1 MFNQRG
7 DFMKKQII
15 FTLVVSL
22 LSFGMI
28 DSAMTSEIE
37 IPLVSLE
44 EQKKIRELE
53 LKKLEEERIQE
64 YHDNELSRF
73 LTDIGFRESGNRY
86 DITNKWGYMGRF
98 QFGKS
103 TLKGLG
109 FEVSKSEFLSNPQ
122 LQDSAMMALLNHNKE
137 KLQKYID
144 VYDGQTIN
152 GMLITESGIL
162 AAAHLGGQGSVKRY
176 FKHGKVFRDGNG
188 TKITSYMNK
197 FSGYDIKL
205 KPNS

>member
-1 MFNQRG
+1 
-7 DFMKKQII
+7 MKRQVI
-15 FTLVVSL
+15 FALVISL

-28 DSAMTSEIE
+28 DSAVTRDKSDNQIE
-37 IPLVSLE
+37 LVDLE
-44 EQKKIRELE
+44 KQRQEELCKIEEEKYLIELHHQQELE
-53 LKKLEEERIQE
+53 
-64 YHDNELSRF
+64 NF
-73 LTDIGFRESGNRY
+73 LDAIGFRESGNRY
-86 DITNKWGYMGRF
+86 GITNKWGYMGKY
-98 QFGKS
+98 QFGRS

-109 FEVSKSEFLSNPQ
+109 FKVTKQEFLNDPQ
-122 LQDSAMMALLNHNKE
+122 LQEEAMMALLLHNKE
-137 KLQKYID
+137 KLQLYID
-144 VYDGQTIN
+144 TFDGKTIN

-176 FKHGKVFRDGNG
+176 FKKGKVFRDGNG

>member
-1 MFNQRG
+1 
-7 DFMKKQII
+7 MKKQII

-44 EQKKIRELE
+44 ELEEQRKIRELE

-86 DITNKWGYMGRF
+86 DITNKWGYMGRY

>member
-1 MFNQRG
+1 MR
-7 DFMKKQII
+7 KQII

-28 DSAMTSEIE
+28 DSAVTQSDNNQLTIE
-37 IPLVSLE
+37 QLE
-44 EQKKIRELE
+44 EEKKIQELE
-53 LKKLEEERIQE
+53 LKRLEEERIKKYYE
-64 YHDNELSRF
+64 DELNRF
-73 LTDIGFRESGNRY
+73 LNDIGFRESGNRY
-86 DITNKWGYMGRF
+86 DITNKWGYMGKY
-98 QFGKS
+98 QFGKQ

-109 FEVSKSEFLSNPQ
+109 FKVTKKEFLNNPQ
-122 LQDSAMMALLNHNKE
+122 LQEEAMMALLLHNKE

-144 VYDGQTIN
+144 VFDGQTIN
-152 GMLITESGIL
+152 GMYISESGIL

-176 FKHGKVFRDGNG
+176 FKNGKVFRDGNG

>member
-1 MFNQRG
+1 
-7 DFMKKQII
+7 MKRQVI
-15 FTLVVSL
+15 FALVISL

-28 DSAMTSEIE
+28 DSAVTKDKSDNQIE
-37 IPLVSLE
+37 LVDLE
-44 EQKKIRELE
+44 KQRQEELCKIEEEKYLIELHHQQELE
-53 LKKLEEERIQE
+53 
-64 YHDNELSRF
+64 NF
-73 LTDIGFRESGNRY
+73 LDAIGFRESGNRY
-86 DITNKWGYMGRF
+86 GITNKWGYMGKY
-98 QFGKS
+98 QFGRS

-109 FEVSKSEFLSNPQ
+109 FKVTKQEFLNDPQ
-122 LQDSAMMALLNHNKE
+122 LQEEAMMALLLHNKE
-137 KLQKYID
+137 KLQLYID
-144 VYDGQTIN
+144 TFDGKTIN

-176 FKHGKVFRDGNG
+176 FKKGKVFRDGNG

>member
-1 MFNQRG
+1 
-7 DFMKKQII
+7 MKRQVI
-15 FTLVVSL
+15 FTLVLSG
-22 LSFGMI
+22 LSFGVI
-28 DSAMTSEIE
+28 DSAVTKDKSTSIT
-37 IPLVSLE
+37 LVDLE
-44 EQKKIRELE
+44 KERELE
-53 LKKLEEERIQE
+53 LLKIEQEKIRIEQYHQQELE
-64 YHDNELSRF
+64 NF
-73 LTDIGFRESGNRY
+73 LDAIGFRESGNRY
-86 DITNKWGYMGRF
+86 GITNKWGYMGKY

-109 FEVSKSEFLSNPQ
+109 FNVTKKEFLSNPH
-122 LQDSAMMALLNHNKE
+122 LQEEAMMALLLHNKE
-137 KLQKYID
+137 KLQLYID
-144 VYDGQTIN
+144 TFDGKTIN

-176 FKHGKVFRDGNG
+176 FKKGKVFRDGNG

>member
-1 MFNQRG
+1 
-7 DFMKKQII
+7 MKRQVI
-15 FTLVVSL
+15 FALVISL

-28 DSAMTSEIE
+28 DSAVTRDKSDNQIE
-37 IPLVSLE
+37 LVDLE
-44 EQKKIRELE
+44 KQRQEELCKI
-53 LKKLEEERIQE
+53 EEEKYLIELHHQQE
-64 YHDNELSRF
+64 LQNF
-73 LTDIGFRESGNRY
+73 LDAIGFRESGNRY
-86 DITNKWGYMGRF
+86 GITNKWGYMGKY
-98 QFGKS
+98 QFGRS

-109 FEVSKSEFLSNPQ
+109 FKVTKQEFLNDPQ
-122 LQDSAMMALLNHNKE
+122 LQEEAMMALLLHNKE
-137 KLQKYID
+137 KLQLYID
-144 VYDGQTIN
+144 TFDGKTIN

-176 FKHGKVFRDGNG
+176 FKKGKVFRDGNG